1 MTLFAELKRRDVIG
15 VGAAYAVVG
24 WLVIQVAETIFPLFG
39 FDDTPARI
47 VVIVLAI
54 GFIPA
59 LIFAWAFE
67 LTPEGLKK
75 ESEVDRSQ
83 SVTPHTGKKLDRMIM
98 VGLAVAL
105 GYFAFDK
112 FVLDPQREA
121 AKDEQKAVAVEQA
134 RQVGRS
140 EALVESCGDK
150 SIAVLPFVNMS
161 SDAEQEYFSDGISEE
176 LLNLLGAA
184 SHVQE
189 IDPDAA
195 LAELIEQHGREAAS
209 SIASVLAYRNEADRA
224 FEWLDK
230 AVESGELGLH
240 EITLDS
246 LFSSIH
252 EDPRW
257 RPLVERIGKTPE
269 QLAAIK
275 FEVELPGQ

>member
-83 SVTPHTGKKLDRMIM
+83 SVTSHTGKKLDRMIM

-140 EALVESCGDK
+140 AAPVESCGDK
-150 SIAVLPFVNMS
+150 SIAMLAFDDMS
-161 SDAEQEYFSDGISEE
+161 QAGDLA
-176 LLNLLGAA
+176 LLG
-184 SHVQE
+184 
-189 IDPDAA
+189 
-195 LAELIEQHGREAAS
+195 
-209 SIASVLAYRNEADRA
+209 VLLQGPEPGAD
-224 FEWLDK
+224 
-230 AVESGELGLH
+230 
-240 EITLDS
+240 
-246 LFSSIH
+246 
-252 EDPRW
+252 
-257 RPLVERIGKTPE
+257 
-269 QLAAIK
+269 
-275 FEVELPGQ
+275 